1 MDDATIVNE
10 YPNGVVKKFKTENGK
25 VFEAY
30 IPNNYT
36 SSTNV
41 IIYEH
46 GDGGYS
52 NDWKTYKDKFET
64 GECDSIII
72 RADRN
77 KSSDLYNHIVSEYNL
92 TGENKMTVSFSGG
105 TSYAF
110 AETKKIIEQNPD
122 AAAPVTVI
130 MDGYIPYQYLGT
142 NGTSAAIREANG
154 IILAFGRPNDSG
166 YYKIYQQYAKESK
179 TNMIIFKDTS
189 SYGKSHMGVNNSFM
203 EAGLLEYVE
212 GRGELPDRY
221 EICIY
226 DSEKGEFVTLD
237 RSQVS
242 TLADVYSLFGLDYKG
257 KPIIRNYTLTELGQ
271 IEDLSVTSDSGVLE
285 ESLNKIRSVIRNS
298 NIVNCGSLGGC
309 SSTTMM
315 PSQIGAV
322 VSRFLEST
330 TSCLSKIVNETSQF
344 AAIGESIE
352 ELNFN
357 LERQAMEIN
366 DIELV
371 ESVYGPVVSVSEEEV
386 KQEYLTVETVQESS
400 NTVEEETVVVPSNKG
415 TVSSV
420 DTNYEVKSNTVVDSS
435 NNGSTPTIVV
445 PTNKVDNGSSGKQNN
460 GSSVAGALISSS
472 TVISNNIDNNKDVVI
487 DNDEFVDYDTLLSND
502 TQLVYEYDNGCKLV
516 IYKDGDTIIGV
527 EHYFDLSKCNMSTL
541 DIKHKYVDNEFF
553 SELVEEDNLV
563 KVVLKSSMYENRTVT
578 DIKNILDSNKGYK
591 LV

>member
-1 MDDATIVNE
+1 M
-10 YPNGVVKKFKTENGK
+10 
-25 VFEAY
+25 
-30 IPNNYT
+30 
-36 SSTNV
+36 
-41 IIYEH
+41 
-46 GDGGYS
+46 
-52 NDWKTYKDKFET
+52 
-64 GECDSIII
+64 
-72 RADRN
+72 
-77 KSSDLYNHIVSEYNL
+77 
-92 TGENKMTVSFSGG
+92 
-105 TSYAF
+105 
-110 AETKKIIEQNPD
+110 
-122 AAAPVTVI
+122 
-130 MDGYIPYQYLGT
+130 
-142 NGTSAAIREANG
+142 
-154 IILAFGRPNDSG
+154 
-166 YYKIYQQYAKESK
+166 
-179 TNMIIFKDTS
+179 
-189 SYGKSHMGVNNSFM
+189 
-203 EAGLLEYVE
+203 
-212 GRGELPDRY
+212 
-221 EICIY
+221 
-226 DSEKGEFVTLD
+226 
-237 RSQVS
+237 
-242 TLADVYSLFGLDYKG
+242 
-257 KPIIRNYTLTELGQ
+257 
-271 IEDLSVTSDSGVLE
+271 
-285 ESLNKIRSVIRNS
+285 
-298 NIVNCGSLGGC
+298 
-309 SSTTMM
+309 
-315 PSQIGAV
+315 
-322 VSRFLEST
+322 
-330 TSCLSKIVNETSQF
+330 
-344 AAIGESIE
+344 
-352 ELNFN
+352 NFN

>member
-1 MDDATIVNE
+1 MEDATIVNE

-142 NGTSAAIREANG
+142 NGTSAVIREANG

-226 DSEKGEFVTLD
+226 DPEKGEFVTLD

-257 KPIIRNYTLTELGQ
+257 KPIIRSYTLTELGQ

-298 NIVNCGSLGGC
+298 NIVNGSSIGGC

-366 DIELV
+366 DIEIV
-371 ESVYGPVVSVSEEEV
+371 SAVYGPVASVSEEAV
-386 KQEYLTVETVQESS
+386 KQDYLTVETVQEPT
-400 NTVEEETVVVPSNKG
+400 NTVEEEIVVVQSNKG

-435 NNGSTPTIVV
+435 NNGSTPAIVV
-445 PTNKVDNGSSGKQNN
+445 PTNKVDNSSSGNKNN
-460 GSSVAGALISSS
+460 GSSVAGALIGSS

-487 DNDEFVDYDTLLSND
+487 DKDEFVDYDTLLSND

-516 IYKDGDTIIGV
+516 IYKDGDTIIGM
-527 EHYFDLSKCNMSTL
+527 EHYYDLSKCNMGVL
-541 DIKHKYVDNEFF
+541 DIKNKYVDNEFF
-553 SELVEEDNLV
+553 SELIEEDNQV
-563 KVVLKSSMYENRTVT
+563 KVILKSSMYENRTVT
-578 DIKNILDSNKGYK
+578 DMKKILSSNKDYK